1 MDRVSHI
8 VSPAATYMK
17 SAPMKTLR
25 GLWILKGRDNLQGPE
40 QSMHEH
46 PELEKV
52 EQRELQHTNRDR
64 KRLTMTEIL
73 TEGILQGTHLPVL
86 ALL

>member
-1 MDRVSHI
+1 MDRVSHT
-8 VSPAATYMK
+8 VSPTATYMK

-40 QSMHEH
+40 QSMHEY
-46 PELEKV
+46 PKLEKV
-52 EQRELQHTNRDR
+52 EQHELQHTKRNR
-64 KRLTMTEIL
+64 KRLQMTEIL

-86 ALL
+86 ASL